1 MLFTDEMQ
9 LIEHVDEVYLIRL
22 FNLGLDD
29 RAKPVVELL
38 DQKSIAPFID
48 IFQDALIGFFV
59 GDSVRMEGSEILF
72 VLLIERLLV
81 EHKESCVLVSGTHD
95 SRPLVQCG

>member
-1 MLFTDEMQ
+1 MLFTNEMQ
-9 LIEHVDEVYLIRL
+9 LIEDVDEVYLIRL

-48 IFQDALIGFFV
+48 IF
-59 GDSVRMEGSEILF
+59 
-72 VLLIERLLV
+72 
-81 EHKESCVLVSGTHD
+81 
-95 SRPLVQCG
+95 